1 MGVTLTDCVRR
12 LGAWAVLASVGLG
25 WLILT
30 SPCEG
35 KPKRGVETPPLEF
48 SPPGGVFTNDLT
60 VRITTPVPGAVI
72 RYTLD
77 GSEPTEVSPVFTN
90 AIAVS
95 NCVVVVARVFASNA
109 PSGEVMAAT
118 YTLLAP
124 ELAGFNSNLP
134 LVIVNT
140 FGEDV
145 PRETRAAVS
154 LRVIDTTG
162 GRAAITGPAQYE
174 GRGQLALRGRSSLRY
189 PKRSYNLHTVDA
201 VGDPRRVSLLGFPKE
216 WDWIL
221 YAPYPDKTLMRDV
234 LAYEL
239 SNLMGRYATRTKFI
253 ELFLNESNGPLT
265 EESYLGVYVL
275 EEKIKQGKGRVNVA
289 QLGPDDLTEPKVSG
303 GYLVKKDHVERFSVG
318 QPTLGGFPDNVG
330 SSTSSRYGYPT
341 GPGGFPGDP
350 AGFQPPYT
358 GSIRESSSS
367 SSRSS
372 SSSSSRSSTVTNRI
386 GGPLKRDLL
395 PVKRQ
400 SVVASSDEDENDL
413 PSHMEG
419 FRSVVAS
426 NHLYYVDPPPEE
438 VNAVQRAWF
447 MSYVNNL
454 DRALY
459 GPDFRDPARGYA
471 AFLDSD
477 SFIDHHLIV
486 EVTKNV
492 DGFRYSTF
500 YHKDRGGRLCMGPIW
515 DYNFALGN
523 AVHGK
528 QGWMP
533 EYWLWPQLDNR
544 EYPWFRRLFEDP
556 DFGQQYVDRFAELRK
571 TVLATTH
578 FLARIDQMAALLQ
591 EAQARNYKRW
601 PILGMNVYPNAY
613 VGSTYADEVKWL
625 KDWIQARLEWME
637 KQFVAAPMLSTANG
651 RLTAAAPAGKVF
663 FTLDGSDPRAPGGEI
678 SPKAAAYD
686 AAVPLKPDARVFAR
700 ARVENRWSA
709 PARAETQ
716 GRSSGS

>member
-1 MGVTLTDCVRR
+1 MGVTVTDCVRR
-12 LGAWAVLASVGLG
+12 LGAWTLLAVAGLG
-25 WLILT
+25 WLALN
-30 SPCEG
+30 SPCEA
-35 KPKRGVETPPLEF
+35 KTKRGAEAPALEF

-60 VRITTPVPGAVI
+60 VRITAPAAGAVI
-72 RYTLD
+72 RFTLD
-77 GSEPTEVSPVFTN
+77 GSEPTEASPVFTN

-95 NCVVVVARVFASNA
+95 NCVVIHARSFASNA
-109 PSGEVMAAT
+109 PPGDVVAAT

-134 LVIVNT
+134 LVIVHT
-140 FGEDV
+140 FAEEV
-145 PRETRAAVS
+145 PRDTRATVS
-154 LRVIDTTG
+154 LRVIDPAG
-162 GRAAITGPAQYE
+162 GRAAITGPAHYE

-201 VGDPRRVSLLGFPKE
+201 AGDPRRVSLLGFPKE

-239 SNLMGRYATRTKFI
+239 SNLMGRYATRTKYV
-253 ELFLNESNGPLT
+253 ELFLNESGARLT

-275 EEKIKQGKGRVNVA
+275 EEKIKQGKQRVNVA
-289 QLGPDDLTEPKVSG
+289 KLGPDDLTEPNVSG

-318 QPTLGGFPDNVG
+318 QPTLAGFPDFV
-330 SSTSSRYGYPT
+330 SSSSSNRYGYPT
-341 GPGGFPGDP
+341 GPGGFPADP
-350 AGFQPPYT
+350 TGFLPPYR
-358 GSIRESSSS
+358 GSVRESSSSS

-372 SSSSSRSSTVTNRI
+372 SSSSSRSAAVTNRI

-395 PVKRQ
+395 PAKRQ
-400 SVVASSDEDENDL
+400 SVVVSSNDEESDL

-447 MSYVNNL
+447 MNFVNTL

-459 GPDFRDPARGYA
+459 GPDFRDPVRGYA
-471 AFLDSD
+471 GFLDAG

-528 QGWMP
+528 QGWIP

-571 TVLATTH
+571 TVLATTN
-578 FLARIDQMAALLQ
+578 FFGRIDDLARLLH

-613 VGSTYADEVKWL
+613 VGKTYADEVAWL
-625 KDWIQARLEWME
+625 KDWIRARLEWME
-637 KQFVAAPMLSTANG
+637 TQFVTAPRLSTADG
-651 RLTAAAPAGKVF
+651 RLSLAAPAGKVF
-663 FTLDGSDPRAPGGEI
+663 YTLDGSDPRAPGGEV
-678 SPKAAAYD
+678 SGTAAAYT
-686 AAVPLKPDARVFAR
+686 AAVPLKPDARVVAR
-700 ARVENRWSA
+700 ARVDNRWSA
-709 PARAETQ
+709 PAQA
-716 GRSSGS
+716 GP

>member
-1 MGVTLTDCVRR
+1 MGVTVTDFMRR
-12 LGAWAVLASVGLG
+12 AGAWAFGAGAGLAL
-25 WLILT
+25 LALT
-30 SPCEG
+30 WPCAA
-35 KPKRGVETPPLEF
+35 KTKRGAERVLEF
-48 SPPGGVFTNDLT
+48 SPPGGVFTNDVT
-60 VRITTPVPGAVI
+60 VRISASAPGVVI
-72 RYTLD
+72 RFTLD
-77 GSEPTEVSPVFTN
+77 GSEPTEASPAFTN

-95 NCVVVVARVFASNA
+95 NCVVIQARVFASNA
-109 PSGEVMAAT
+109 PPGEVMAEI

-134 LVIVNT
+134 LVIVNS
-140 FGEDV
+140 FGGEVSRD
-145 PRETRAAVS
+145 PRAAVS

-162 GRAAITGPAQYE
+162 GRAAITGPAQYD

-201 VGDPRRVSLLGFPKE
+201 AGDPRKVSLLGFPKE

-253 ELFLNESNGPLT
+253 ELFLNESEGRLT

-275 EEKIKQGKGRVNVA
+275 EEKIKQGKQRINVA
-289 QLGPDDLTEPKVSG
+289 KLGPDDLTEPNVSG
-303 GYLVKKDHVERFSVG
+303 GYIVKKDHVERFNVG
-318 QPTLGGFPDNVG
+318 QPTPGGFPDNVG
-330 SSTSSRYGYPT
+330 SSASNRYGYPT
-341 GPGGFPGDP
+341 GPGGFPADP
-350 AGFQPPYT
+350 AGFLPPYT
-358 GSIRESSSS
+358 GSMRESSSSS

-372 SSSSSRSSTVTNRI
+372 SSSSRSSSVTNRI
-386 GGPLKRDLL
+386 GGPLKREGQ

-400 SVVASSDEDENDL
+400 SVVVSSDDDENGL

-447 MSYVNNL
+447 MNYVNAL

-471 AFLDSD
+471 AFIDSD

-492 DGFRYSTF
+492 DGFRYSSF

-523 AVHGK
+523 AAHGK
-528 QGWMP
+528 QGWIP

-556 DFGQQYVDRFAELRK
+556 DFGQKYVDRFAELRK
-571 TVLATTH
+571 TVLATTN
-578 FLARIDQMAALLQ
+578 FLGRIDDIARLLN

-601 PILGMNVYPNAY
+601 PILGMNVFPNAY
-613 VGSTYADEVKWL
+613 VGNTYADEVKWL
-625 KDWIQARLEWME
+625 KDWIRTRLEWME
-637 KQFVAAPMLSTANG
+637 KQFVAAPAFSTANG
-651 RLTAAAPAGKVF
+651 RLSMTAPAGKVF
-663 FTLDGSDPRAPGGEI
+663 YTLDGSDPRAPGGGV
-678 SPKAAAYD
+678 SAKAAEYT
-686 AAVPLKPDARVFAR
+686 AAVPLKPEARAFAR
-700 ARVENRWSA
+700 AQVENRWSA
-709 PARAETQ
+709 PALAPPRA
-716 GRSSGS
+716 GSPGS